1 MRTLLLAAVGAVAFA
16 GTANAAAVITFDEG
30 LATPSLNYTVIDTF
44 DDLSGVTVN
53 SGTVLIKNPPSDGQG
68 APPANSVPAG
78 TSYLSVLGGGSAT
91 INFAPGV
98 RAFQFDWGSID
109 SYNTLTVTSTAG
121 VSVFVPGSMSFPND
135 ANGNQSAPGTNGRF
149 TVRGSTAG
157 ETFVSMTLASSS
169 NSFEIDNLATGVIP
183 EPATWAMLITGFGL
197 VGAAMRRQ
205 RQTTAR
211 VSA

>member
-1 MRTLLLAAVGAVAFA
+1 MRSLLLAAVGAVAFA
-16 GTANAAAVITFDEG
+16 GTANATAVFTFDAG
-30 LATPSLNYTVIDTF
+30 LATPSLGFSVIDEF
-44 DDLSGVTVN
+44 NDLSGVTVN
-53 SGTVLIKNPPSDGQG
+53 AGTVLIKNPPADGQG
-68 APPANSVPAG
+68 APPANSVPSG

-91 INFAPGV
+91 INFEPGV

-109 SYNTLTVTSTAG
+109 TYNSLTVVSTAG
-121 VSVFVPGSMSFPND
+121 SIVFVPGGNFPNM

-157 ETFVSMTLASSS
+157 ETFLSMTLASSS

-205 RQTTAR
+205 RTGTAR

>member
-1 MRTLLLAAVGAVAFA
+1 MKNFLLAAVGAFALA
-16 GTANAAAVITFDEG
+16 GTANATAVISFGPG
-30 LATPSLNYTVIDTF
+30 LATPGVTYTIIDMF

-53 SGTVLIKNPPSDGQG
+53 FGTVLIKVPPADGQG
-68 APPANSVPAG
+68 APPANSVPSG

-91 INFAPGV
+91 IGFAPGV

-109 SYNTLTVTSTAG
+109 SYNTLTVTSTRG
-121 VSVFVPGSMSFPND
+121 TSVFVPGSNFPNM
-135 ANGNQSAPGTNGRF
+135 ANGDQFSPGTNGRF

-157 ETFVSMTLASSS
+157 ETFLSMTLESSA

-183 EPATWAMLITGFGL
+183 EPATWAMLIAGFGL